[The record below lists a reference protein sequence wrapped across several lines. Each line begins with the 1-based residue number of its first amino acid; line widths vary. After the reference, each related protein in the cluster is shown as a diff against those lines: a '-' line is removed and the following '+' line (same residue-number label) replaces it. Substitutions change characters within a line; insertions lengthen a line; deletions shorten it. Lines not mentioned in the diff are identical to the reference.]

1 MADCD
6 VIKFPAVDLNIRED
20 GAAQVARK
28 VFDAFVQTE
37 LQAMSVFQ
45 GVSQRQLKQLAPLLS
60 LEEHPSGSKL
70 FSIGSPGDK
79 VFIMMHGA
87 VSIYKGKTR
96 LSQLHAEQGQ
106 AASSSLG
113 LPIFGEMALIDR
125 KPRVVSVVCDMDCK
139 LLVLPV
145 DQFAAAM
152 FILPDLKARL
162 RRMKEQRRTESE
174 ELERK
179 RKMAAANADSAAA
192 SAAKPAEDDGLDV
205 DM

>member
-1 MADCD
+1 
-6 VIKFPAVDLNIRED
+6 
-20 GAAQVARK
+20 
-28 VFDAFVQTE
+28 
-37 LQAMSVFQ
+37 
-45 GVSQRQLKQLAPLLS
+45 
-60 LEEHPSGSKL
+60 
-70 FSIGSPGDK
+70 
-79 VFIMMHGA
+79 
-87 VSIYKGKTR
+87 
-96 LSQLHAEQGQ
+96 
-106 AASSSLG
+106 
-113 LPIFGEMALIDR
+113 MALIDR